1 MRFKVSKC
9 RVGDAKSRDVP
20 ACMAVQQKVFSV
32 EIAVRKDLMYSDL
45 VGQQRVPMSQS
56 ETPLSLRY
64 CESCWPGTY
73 FCTVHWQVM
82 LPNTRTHKQIVFDV
96 EDGAETFVAHLRMGY
111 HLYNGSCLENYCSCQ
126 NGAVAFKKCRFCWA
140 IRTPGHGPLQKEG
153 FIVRV
158 KKTFATQGLK
168 RF

>member
-32 EIAVRKDLMYSDL
+32 EIAVRKDLIYSDL
-45 VGQQRVPMSQS
+45 VGQQKVPMLQS
-56 ETPLSLRY
+56 ETLLSSRY

-73 FCTVHWQVM
+73 FCTVHGQVM
-82 LPNTRTHKQIVFDV
+82 LPHTRTHRHKQTMFEV

-140 IRTPGHGPLQKEG
+140 IRNGHGLLQKEG
-153 FIVRV
+153 FIVRAM
-158 KKTFATQGLK
+158 KTFAT
-168 RF
+168 